1 MGQAAMI
8 DFKFLDPRGLI
19 QESYKIDGISAPECR
34 SIFLDWALGLPAGV
48 AMQDYIKPLI
58 DHYGQSNGDH
68 PMTQPLR
75 EGLETAPA
83 TGRRGGRAA
92 RVAE

>member
-1 MGQAAMI
+1 MI

-48 AMQDYIKPLI
+48 AIQDYIKPLI
-58 DHYGQSNGDH
+58 EHYEQSHGDH
-68 PMTQPLR
+68 PMTQTLR
-75 EGLETAPA
+75 EGLKTAPS